1 MNLVGYLL
9 FNLIVVLYPLI
20 KITEKHI
27 QYHRKLK
34 FLQFGYLLVSIP
46 HIIWDVFATANGDW
60 SFNQDYIT
68 GFKIFNLPIEELMF
82 FFSVPFSCMFVY
94 ESVVFL
100 FKDKKIQI
108 NYIVFLII
116 GFISS
121 VLAVLNFNLAYTRA
135 TFIAFAILSFGIYI
149 IKPKIFKYKNTYIA
163 IFIYKI
169 IFLLANTYLTAIPIV
184 LYSSNA
190 ILNIRI
196 GTIPVEDVFF
206 NFSFLVWFLIV
217 YAHFK
222 NKKENV

>member
-1 MNLVGYLL
+1 MNLGYLL

-27 QYHRKLK
+27 KYYKKLK
-34 FLQFGYLLVSIP
+34 FLLSGYLLVSIP

-60 SFNQDYIT
+60 SFNQSYII

-82 FFSVPFSCMFVY
+82 FFTVPFSCMFVY

-100 FKDKKIQI
+100 FKDKKTNI
-108 NYIVFLII
+108 NYIIFLLI
-116 GFISS
+116 GLISS
-121 VLAVLNFNLAYTRA
+121 LLAILNFNLAYTRA
-135 TFIAFAILSFGIYI
+135 TFIAFAILNFGIYI
-149 IKPKIFKYKNTYIA
+149 IKPKIFEYKNTYIT
-163 IFIYKI
+163 ILIYKI
-169 IFLLANTYLTAIPIV
+169 LFLLANTYLTAIPIV

-217 YAHFK
+217 YTHFK